1 MISLISGNEPQKD
14 DTIEQAEAKHDVTR
28 SVKIIF
34 WISIILTATIMF
46 FLDPLNNLQLN
57 YSLIVFEILGGP
69 VTGTILL
76 FRWIDEKAEKNQ
88 LHYSGF

>member
-57 YSLIVFEILGGP
+57 YSLIVFVILGGP
-69 VTGTILL
+69 VAGTILL

>member
-57 YSLIVFEILGGP
+57 YSLIVFVILGGP
-69 VTGTILL
+69 ITGTILL

-88 LHYSGF
+88 LRYARF

>member
-57 YSLIVFEILGGP
+57 YSLIVFVILGGP

-88 LHYSGF
+88 LRYPRF

>member
-57 YSLIVFEILGGP
+57 YSLIVFVILGGP

-88 LHYSGF
+88 LRYARF